1 VIDNR
6 SKAVK
11 QFYHMLDKDVADSLD
26 ESQRNEIERT
36 IDAMGL
42 VTRHPLDVRKTIPW
56 IGKRYYFVLLAG
68 RDRRRAVRYEKSR
81 LLNFL
86 LTATITLGIIAIIVL
101 ALLALYLIKSALGID
116 VFKHF
121 SFGVWDWFKDLS
133 GI

>member
-1 VIDNR
+1 MIDNR

-11 QFYHMLDKDVADSLD
+11 QFYHMLDKDVADSLG

-86 LTATITLGIIAIIVL
+86 LTATITLGIVAIIVL